1 MGTPMRRAQGGTEIV
16 TVGTGIVTRRSR
28 VRASSPFWRGRIEE
42 GVGGVLP
49 VVGGDP
55 LPALP
60 LTRGRMMMGR
70 SFGIRGAR
78 GKDGLRVSRVGTV
91 IFLS

>member
-28 VRASSPFWRGRIEE
+28 GRASSPFWRGRIEE

-60 LTRGRMMMGR
+60 LTRGRKMWVLVVR
-70 SFGIRGAR
+70 RAR
-78 GKDGLRVSRVGTV
+78 GFAQVFGSVGFPLFFT
-91 IFLS
+91 S